1 MKPTTI
7 ASLQKC
13 KQDKKRFATIT
24 AYDYS
29 FAKLFA
35 DEGINVMLV
44 GDSLGM
50 TVQGHDS
57 TLPVTVADI
66 AYHTAAVRRGAP
78 NCLLL
83 ADLPFMA
90 YATPEQ
96 AFENAATVMRAG
108 ANMVKIEGGEWLV
121 ETVQMLTE
129 RAVPVCGH
137 LGLTPQS
144 VNIFGGYKVQG
155 RGDEAGDRLLS
166 DALALEAAGAQ
177 LLVLECVPVELAKRI
192 TEALAIPVIG
202 IGAGNVTD
210 GQILVMHD
218 AFGITGGHIPKFAK
232 NFLAETGDIRAAV
245 RQYMAEVESGVYPG
259 EEHSFPLRSDVVL
272 IIETLPLLRQQIR
285 RLRMEGKRVAL
296 VPTMGNLHDGH
307 MKLVDEAKARADVV
321 VVSIFV
327 NPMQFDRPEDLA
339 RYPRTLQEDCEKLNK
354 RKVDLVFAPSVK
366 EIYPNGTETHTYVD
380 VPGLSTML
388 EGASRPGHFRGVS
401 TIVSKLFNLVQPDI
415 ACFGEKDFQQLAL
428 IRKMVAD
435 MGFDIEIVGV
445 PIMRA
450 KDGLALSSRNGYLT
464 AEQRK
469 IAPGLYKVLS
479 SIADKLQAGERD
491 LDEIIAI
498 AGQELNEKGFRSD
511 DIQIRDADTLLEISE
526 NSKRAVILVAAWLGD
541 ARLIDNKLVELA

>member
-1 MKPTTI
+1 M
-7 ASLQKC
+7 
-13 KQDKKRFATIT
+13 
-24 AYDYS
+24 
-29 FAKLFA
+29 
-35 DEGINVMLV
+35 
-44 GDSLGM
+44 
-50 TVQGHDS
+50 
-57 TLPVTVADI
+57 
-66 AYHTAAVRRGAP
+66 
-78 NCLLL
+78 
-83 ADLPFMA
+83 
-90 YATPEQ
+90 
-96 AFENAATVMRAG
+96 
-108 ANMVKIEGGEWLV
+108 
-121 ETVQMLTE
+121 
-129 RAVPVCGH
+129 
-137 LGLTPQS
+137 
-144 VNIFGGYKVQG
+144 
-155 RGDEAGDRLLS
+155 
-166 DALALEAAGAQ
+166 
-177 LLVLECVPVELAKRI
+177 
-192 TEALAIPVIG
+192 
-202 IGAGNVTD
+202 
-210 GQILVMHD
+210 
-218 AFGITGGHIPKFAK
+218 
-232 NFLAETGDIRAAV
+232 
-245 RQYMAEVESGVYPG
+245 
-259 EEHSFPLRSDVVL
+259 L

-354 RKVDLVFAPSVK
+354 RKVDLVFAPAVK

-435 MGFDIEIVGV
+435 MGFDIEIIGV

-498 AGQELNEKGFRSD
+498 AGQELNEKGFRAD
-511 DIQIRDADTLLEISE
+511 DIQIRDADTLLEVSE

-541 ARLIDNKLVELA
+541 ARQIDNKMVELA

>member
-1 MKPTTI
+1 M
-7 ASLQKC
+7 
-13 KQDKKRFATIT
+13 
-24 AYDYS
+24 
-29 FAKLFA
+29 
-35 DEGINVMLV
+35 
-44 GDSLGM
+44 
-50 TVQGHDS
+50 
-57 TLPVTVADI
+57 
-66 AYHTAAVRRGAP
+66 
-78 NCLLL
+78 
-83 ADLPFMA
+83 
-90 YATPEQ
+90 
-96 AFENAATVMRAG
+96 
-108 ANMVKIEGGEWLV
+108 
-121 ETVQMLTE
+121 
-129 RAVPVCGH
+129 
-137 LGLTPQS
+137 
-144 VNIFGGYKVQG
+144 
-155 RGDEAGDRLLS
+155 
-166 DALALEAAGAQ
+166 
-177 LLVLECVPVELAKRI
+177 
-192 TEALAIPVIG
+192 
-202 IGAGNVTD
+202 
-210 GQILVMHD
+210 
-218 AFGITGGHIPKFAK
+218 
-232 NFLAETGDIRAAV
+232 
-245 RQYMAEVESGVYPG
+245 
-259 EEHSFPLRSDVVL
+259 L

-296 VPTMGNLHDGH
+296 VPTMGNLHNGH

-491 LDEIIAI
+491 LDEIITI
-498 AGQELNEKGFRSD
+498 AGQELNEKGFRAD
-511 DIQIRDADTLLEISE
+511 DIQIRDADTLLEVSE

-541 ARLIDNKLVELA
+541 ARLIDNKIVELA

>member
-1 MKPTTI
+1 M
-7 ASLQKC
+7 
-13 KQDKKRFATIT
+13 
-24 AYDYS
+24 
-29 FAKLFA
+29 
-35 DEGINVMLV
+35 
-44 GDSLGM
+44 
-50 TVQGHDS
+50 
-57 TLPVTVADI
+57 
-66 AYHTAAVRRGAP
+66 
-78 NCLLL
+78 
-83 ADLPFMA
+83 
-90 YATPEQ
+90 
-96 AFENAATVMRAG
+96 
-108 ANMVKIEGGEWLV
+108 
-121 ETVQMLTE
+121 
-129 RAVPVCGH
+129 
-137 LGLTPQS
+137 
-144 VNIFGGYKVQG
+144 
-155 RGDEAGDRLLS
+155 
-166 DALALEAAGAQ
+166 
-177 LLVLECVPVELAKRI
+177 
-192 TEALAIPVIG
+192 
-202 IGAGNVTD
+202 
-210 GQILVMHD
+210 
-218 AFGITGGHIPKFAK
+218 
-232 NFLAETGDIRAAV
+232 
-245 RQYMAEVESGVYPG
+245 
-259 EEHSFPLRSDVVL
+259 L

-401 TIVSKLFNLVQPDI
+401 TIVSKLFNLIQPDI

-491 LDEIIAI
+491 LDEIISI
-498 AGQELNEKGFRSD
+498 AGQELNEKGFRAD
-511 DIQIRDADTLLEISE
+511 DIQIRDADTLLEVSE

>member
-1 MKPTTI
+1 M
-7 ASLQKC
+7 
-13 KQDKKRFATIT
+13 
-24 AYDYS
+24 
-29 FAKLFA
+29 
-35 DEGINVMLV
+35 
-44 GDSLGM
+44 
-50 TVQGHDS
+50 
-57 TLPVTVADI
+57 
-66 AYHTAAVRRGAP
+66 
-78 NCLLL
+78 
-83 ADLPFMA
+83 
-90 YATPEQ
+90 
-96 AFENAATVMRAG
+96 
-108 ANMVKIEGGEWLV
+108 
-121 ETVQMLTE
+121 
-129 RAVPVCGH
+129 
-137 LGLTPQS
+137 
-144 VNIFGGYKVQG
+144 
-155 RGDEAGDRLLS
+155 
-166 DALALEAAGAQ
+166 
-177 LLVLECVPVELAKRI
+177 
-192 TEALAIPVIG
+192 
-202 IGAGNVTD
+202 
-210 GQILVMHD
+210 
-218 AFGITGGHIPKFAK
+218 
-232 NFLAETGDIRAAV
+232 
-245 RQYMAEVESGVYPG
+245 
-259 EEHSFPLRSDVVL
+259 L

-498 AGQELNEKGFRSD
+498 AGQELNEKGFRAD
-511 DIQIRDADTLLEISE
+511 DIQIRDADTLLEVSE
-526 NSKRAVILVAAWLGD
+526 TSKRAVILVAAWLGD
-541 ARLIDNKLVELA
+541 ALSLIHI

>member
-1 MKPTTI
+1 M
-7 ASLQKC
+7 
-13 KQDKKRFATIT
+13 
-24 AYDYS
+24 
-29 FAKLFA
+29 
-35 DEGINVMLV
+35 
-44 GDSLGM
+44 
-50 TVQGHDS
+50 
-57 TLPVTVADI
+57 
-66 AYHTAAVRRGAP
+66 
-78 NCLLL
+78 
-83 ADLPFMA
+83 
-90 YATPEQ
+90 
-96 AFENAATVMRAG
+96 
-108 ANMVKIEGGEWLV
+108 
-121 ETVQMLTE
+121 
-129 RAVPVCGH
+129 
-137 LGLTPQS
+137 
-144 VNIFGGYKVQG
+144 
-155 RGDEAGDRLLS
+155 
-166 DALALEAAGAQ
+166 
-177 LLVLECVPVELAKRI
+177 
-192 TEALAIPVIG
+192 
-202 IGAGNVTD
+202 
-210 GQILVMHD
+210 
-218 AFGITGGHIPKFAK
+218 
-232 NFLAETGDIRAAV
+232 
-245 RQYMAEVESGVYPG
+245 
-259 EEHSFPLRSDVVL
+259 L

-435 MGFDIEIVGV
+435 MSFDIEIVGV

-498 AGQELNEKGFRSD
+498 AGQELNEKGFRAD

-541 ARLIDNKLVELA
+541 ARLIDNKIVELA

>member
-1 MKPTTI
+1 M
-7 ASLQKC
+7 
-13 KQDKKRFATIT
+13 
-24 AYDYS
+24 
-29 FAKLFA
+29 
-35 DEGINVMLV
+35 
-44 GDSLGM
+44 
-50 TVQGHDS
+50 
-57 TLPVTVADI
+57 
-66 AYHTAAVRRGAP
+66 
-78 NCLLL
+78 
-83 ADLPFMA
+83 
-90 YATPEQ
+90 
-96 AFENAATVMRAG
+96 
-108 ANMVKIEGGEWLV
+108 
-121 ETVQMLTE
+121 
-129 RAVPVCGH
+129 
-137 LGLTPQS
+137 
-144 VNIFGGYKVQG
+144 
-155 RGDEAGDRLLS
+155 
-166 DALALEAAGAQ
+166 
-177 LLVLECVPVELAKRI
+177 
-192 TEALAIPVIG
+192 
-202 IGAGNVTD
+202 
-210 GQILVMHD
+210 
-218 AFGITGGHIPKFAK
+218 
-232 NFLAETGDIRAAV
+232 
-245 RQYMAEVESGVYPG
+245 
-259 EEHSFPLRSDVVL
+259 L

-321 VVSIFV
+321 VISIFV

-498 AGQELNEKGFRSD
+498 AGQELNEKGFRAD
-511 DIQIRDADTLLEISE
+511 DIQIRDADTLLEVSE

-541 ARLIDNKLVELA
+541 ARLIDNKIVELV

>member
-1 MKPTTI
+1 M
-7 ASLQKC
+7 
-13 KQDKKRFATIT
+13 
-24 AYDYS
+24 
-29 FAKLFA
+29 
-35 DEGINVMLV
+35 
-44 GDSLGM
+44 
-50 TVQGHDS
+50 
-57 TLPVTVADI
+57 
-66 AYHTAAVRRGAP
+66 
-78 NCLLL
+78 
-83 ADLPFMA
+83 
-90 YATPEQ
+90 
-96 AFENAATVMRAG
+96 
-108 ANMVKIEGGEWLV
+108 
-121 ETVQMLTE
+121 
-129 RAVPVCGH
+129 
-137 LGLTPQS
+137 
-144 VNIFGGYKVQG
+144 
-155 RGDEAGDRLLS
+155 
-166 DALALEAAGAQ
+166 
-177 LLVLECVPVELAKRI
+177 
-192 TEALAIPVIG
+192 
-202 IGAGNVTD
+202 
-210 GQILVMHD
+210 
-218 AFGITGGHIPKFAK
+218 
-232 NFLAETGDIRAAV
+232 
-245 RQYMAEVESGVYPG
+245 
-259 EEHSFPLRSDVVL
+259 L
-272 IIETLPLLRQQIR
+272 IIETLSLLRQQIR

-366 EIYPNGTETHTYVD
+366 EVYPNGTETHTYVD

-491 LDEIIAI
+491 LDEIITI
-498 AGQELNEKGFRSD
+498 AGQELNEKGFRAD
-511 DIQIRDADTLLEISE
+511 DIQIRDADTLLEVSE
-526 NSKRAVILVAAWLGD
+526 TSKRAVILVAAWLGD
-541 ARLIDNKLVELA
+541 ARLIDNKMVELA

>member
-1 MKPTTI
+1 M
-7 ASLQKC
+7 
-13 KQDKKRFATIT
+13 
-24 AYDYS
+24 
-29 FAKLFA
+29 
-35 DEGINVMLV
+35 
-44 GDSLGM
+44 
-50 TVQGHDS
+50 
-57 TLPVTVADI
+57 
-66 AYHTAAVRRGAP
+66 
-78 NCLLL
+78 
-83 ADLPFMA
+83 
-90 YATPEQ
+90 
-96 AFENAATVMRAG
+96 
-108 ANMVKIEGGEWLV
+108 
-121 ETVQMLTE
+121 
-129 RAVPVCGH
+129 
-137 LGLTPQS
+137 
-144 VNIFGGYKVQG
+144 
-155 RGDEAGDRLLS
+155 
-166 DALALEAAGAQ
+166 
-177 LLVLECVPVELAKRI
+177 
-192 TEALAIPVIG
+192 
-202 IGAGNVTD
+202 
-210 GQILVMHD
+210 
-218 AFGITGGHIPKFAK
+218 
-232 NFLAETGDIRAAV
+232 
-245 RQYMAEVESGVYPG
+245 
-259 EEHSFPLRSDVVL
+259 L

-327 NPMQFDRPEDLA
+327 NPMQFDRPEDLV

-498 AGQELNEKGFRSD
+498 AGQELNEKGFRAD
-511 DIQIRDADTLLEISE
+511 DIQIRDADTLLEVSE

-541 ARLIDNKLVELA
+541 ARLIDNKIVELV

>member
-1 MKPTTI
+1 M
-7 ASLQKC
+7 
-13 KQDKKRFATIT
+13 
-24 AYDYS
+24 
-29 FAKLFA
+29 
-35 DEGINVMLV
+35 
-44 GDSLGM
+44 
-50 TVQGHDS
+50 
-57 TLPVTVADI
+57 
-66 AYHTAAVRRGAP
+66 
-78 NCLLL
+78 
-83 ADLPFMA
+83 
-90 YATPEQ
+90 
-96 AFENAATVMRAG
+96 
-108 ANMVKIEGGEWLV
+108 
-121 ETVQMLTE
+121 
-129 RAVPVCGH
+129 
-137 LGLTPQS
+137 
-144 VNIFGGYKVQG
+144 
-155 RGDEAGDRLLS
+155 
-166 DALALEAAGAQ
+166 
-177 LLVLECVPVELAKRI
+177 
-192 TEALAIPVIG
+192 
-202 IGAGNVTD
+202 
-210 GQILVMHD
+210 
-218 AFGITGGHIPKFAK
+218 
-232 NFLAETGDIRAAV
+232 
-245 RQYMAEVESGVYPG
+245 
-259 EEHSFPLRSDVVL
+259 L

-428 IRKMVAD
+428 FRKMVAD

-491 LDEIIAI
+491 LDEIITI
-498 AGQELNEKGFRSD
+498 AGQELNEKGFRAD
-511 DIQIRDADTLLEISE
+511 DIQIRDADTLLEVSE
-526 NSKRAVILVAAWLGD
+526 TSKRAVILVAAWLGD
-541 ARLIDNKLVELA
+541 ARLIDNKMVELA

>member
-1 MKPTTI
+1 M
-7 ASLQKC
+7 
-13 KQDKKRFATIT
+13 
-24 AYDYS
+24 
-29 FAKLFA
+29 
-35 DEGINVMLV
+35 
-44 GDSLGM
+44 
-50 TVQGHDS
+50 
-57 TLPVTVADI
+57 
-66 AYHTAAVRRGAP
+66 
-78 NCLLL
+78 
-83 ADLPFMA
+83 
-90 YATPEQ
+90 
-96 AFENAATVMRAG
+96 
-108 ANMVKIEGGEWLV
+108 
-121 ETVQMLTE
+121 
-129 RAVPVCGH
+129 
-137 LGLTPQS
+137 
-144 VNIFGGYKVQG
+144 
-155 RGDEAGDRLLS
+155 
-166 DALALEAAGAQ
+166 
-177 LLVLECVPVELAKRI
+177 
-192 TEALAIPVIG
+192 
-202 IGAGNVTD
+202 
-210 GQILVMHD
+210 
-218 AFGITGGHIPKFAK
+218 
-232 NFLAETGDIRAAV
+232 
-245 RQYMAEVESGVYPG
+245 
-259 EEHSFPLRSDVVL
+259 L

-401 TIVSKLFNLVQPDI
+401 TIVFKLFNLVQPDI

-479 SIADKLQAGERD
+479 SIADKLQVGERD

-498 AGQELNEKGFRSD
+498 AGQELNEKGFRAD
-511 DIQIRDADTLLEISE
+511 DIQIRDADTLLEVSE
-526 NSKRAVILVAAWLGD
+526 TSKRAVILVAAWLGD
-541 ARLIDNKLVELA
+541 ARLIDNKMVELA

>member
-1 MKPTTI
+1 M
-7 ASLQKC
+7 
-13 KQDKKRFATIT
+13 
-24 AYDYS
+24 
-29 FAKLFA
+29 
-35 DEGINVMLV
+35 
-44 GDSLGM
+44 
-50 TVQGHDS
+50 
-57 TLPVTVADI
+57 
-66 AYHTAAVRRGAP
+66 
-78 NCLLL
+78 
-83 ADLPFMA
+83 
-90 YATPEQ
+90 
-96 AFENAATVMRAG
+96 
-108 ANMVKIEGGEWLV
+108 
-121 ETVQMLTE
+121 
-129 RAVPVCGH
+129 
-137 LGLTPQS
+137 
-144 VNIFGGYKVQG
+144 
-155 RGDEAGDRLLS
+155 
-166 DALALEAAGAQ
+166 
-177 LLVLECVPVELAKRI
+177 
-192 TEALAIPVIG
+192 
-202 IGAGNVTD
+202 
-210 GQILVMHD
+210 
-218 AFGITGGHIPKFAK
+218 
-232 NFLAETGDIRAAV
+232 
-245 RQYMAEVESGVYPG
+245 
-259 EEHSFPLRSDVVL
+259 L

-388 EGASRPGHFRGVS
+388 EGASRPGHFRGIS

-498 AGQELNEKGFRSD
+498 AGQELNEKGFRAD
-511 DIQIRDADTLLEISE
+511 DIQIRDADTLLEVSE

-541 ARLIDNKLVELA
+541 ARLIDNKMVELA

>member
-1 MKPTTI
+1 M
-7 ASLQKC
+7 
-13 KQDKKRFATIT
+13 
-24 AYDYS
+24 
-29 FAKLFA
+29 
-35 DEGINVMLV
+35 
-44 GDSLGM
+44 
-50 TVQGHDS
+50 
-57 TLPVTVADI
+57 
-66 AYHTAAVRRGAP
+66 
-78 NCLLL
+78 
-83 ADLPFMA
+83 
-90 YATPEQ
+90 
-96 AFENAATVMRAG
+96 
-108 ANMVKIEGGEWLV
+108 
-121 ETVQMLTE
+121 
-129 RAVPVCGH
+129 
-137 LGLTPQS
+137 
-144 VNIFGGYKVQG
+144 
-155 RGDEAGDRLLS
+155 
-166 DALALEAAGAQ
+166 
-177 LLVLECVPVELAKRI
+177 
-192 TEALAIPVIG
+192 
-202 IGAGNVTD
+202 
-210 GQILVMHD
+210 
-218 AFGITGGHIPKFAK
+218 
-232 NFLAETGDIRAAV
+232 
-245 RQYMAEVESGVYPG
+245 
-259 EEHSFPLRSDVVL
+259 L

-327 NPMQFDRPEDLA
+327 NPMQFDRPEDLT

-479 SIADKLQAGERD
+479 SIADKLQVGERD
-491 LDEIIAI
+491 LDEIITI
-498 AGQELNEKGFRSD
+498 AGQELNEKGFRAD
-511 DIQIRDADTLLEISE
+511 DIQIRDADTLLEVSE
-526 NSKRAVILVAAWLGD
+526 TSKRAVILVAAWLGD
-541 ARLIDNKLVELA
+541 ARLIDNKMVELA

>member
-1 MKPTTI
+1 M
-7 ASLQKC
+7 
-13 KQDKKRFATIT
+13 
-24 AYDYS
+24 
-29 FAKLFA
+29 
-35 DEGINVMLV
+35 
-44 GDSLGM
+44 
-50 TVQGHDS
+50 
-57 TLPVTVADI
+57 
-66 AYHTAAVRRGAP
+66 
-78 NCLLL
+78 
-83 ADLPFMA
+83 
-90 YATPEQ
+90 
-96 AFENAATVMRAG
+96 
-108 ANMVKIEGGEWLV
+108 
-121 ETVQMLTE
+121 
-129 RAVPVCGH
+129 
-137 LGLTPQS
+137 
-144 VNIFGGYKVQG
+144 
-155 RGDEAGDRLLS
+155 
-166 DALALEAAGAQ
+166 
-177 LLVLECVPVELAKRI
+177 
-192 TEALAIPVIG
+192 
-202 IGAGNVTD
+202 
-210 GQILVMHD
+210 
-218 AFGITGGHIPKFAK
+218 
-232 NFLAETGDIRAAV
+232 
-245 RQYMAEVESGVYPG
+245 
-259 EEHSFPLRSDVVL
+259 L

-435 MGFDIEIVGV
+435 MGFDIEIFGV

-491 LDEIIAI
+491 LDEIITI
-498 AGQELNEKGFRSD
+498 AGQELNEKGFRAD
-511 DIQIRDADTLLEISE
+511 AIQIRDADTLLEVSE
-526 NSKRAVILVAAWLGD
+526 TSKRAVILVAAWLGD
-541 ARLIDNKLVELA
+541 ARLIDNKMVELA

>member
-1 MKPTTI
+1 M
-7 ASLQKC
+7 
-13 KQDKKRFATIT
+13 
-24 AYDYS
+24 
-29 FAKLFA
+29 
-35 DEGINVMLV
+35 
-44 GDSLGM
+44 
-50 TVQGHDS
+50 
-57 TLPVTVADI
+57 
-66 AYHTAAVRRGAP
+66 
-78 NCLLL
+78 
-83 ADLPFMA
+83 
-90 YATPEQ
+90 
-96 AFENAATVMRAG
+96 
-108 ANMVKIEGGEWLV
+108 
-121 ETVQMLTE
+121 
-129 RAVPVCGH
+129 
-137 LGLTPQS
+137 
-144 VNIFGGYKVQG
+144 
-155 RGDEAGDRLLS
+155 
-166 DALALEAAGAQ
+166 
-177 LLVLECVPVELAKRI
+177 
-192 TEALAIPVIG
+192 
-202 IGAGNVTD
+202 
-210 GQILVMHD
+210 
-218 AFGITGGHIPKFAK
+218 
-232 NFLAETGDIRAAV
+232 
-245 RQYMAEVESGVYPG
+245 
-259 EEHSFPLRSDVVL
+259 L

-380 VPGLSTML
+380 VSGLSTML

-491 LDEIIAI
+491 LDEIITI
-498 AGQELNEKGFRSD
+498 AGQELNEKGFRAD
-511 DIQIRDADTLLEISE
+511 DIQIRDADTLLEVSE
-526 NSKRAVILVAAWLGD
+526 TSKRAVILVAAWLGD
-541 ARLIDNKLVELA
+541 ARLIDNKMVELA

>member
-1 MKPTTI
+1 M
-7 ASLQKC
+7 
-13 KQDKKRFATIT
+13 
-24 AYDYS
+24 
-29 FAKLFA
+29 
-35 DEGINVMLV
+35 
-44 GDSLGM
+44 
-50 TVQGHDS
+50 
-57 TLPVTVADI
+57 
-66 AYHTAAVRRGAP
+66 
-78 NCLLL
+78 
-83 ADLPFMA
+83 
-90 YATPEQ
+90 
-96 AFENAATVMRAG
+96 
-108 ANMVKIEGGEWLV
+108 
-121 ETVQMLTE
+121 
-129 RAVPVCGH
+129 
-137 LGLTPQS
+137 
-144 VNIFGGYKVQG
+144 
-155 RGDEAGDRLLS
+155 
-166 DALALEAAGAQ
+166 
-177 LLVLECVPVELAKRI
+177 
-192 TEALAIPVIG
+192 
-202 IGAGNVTD
+202 
-210 GQILVMHD
+210 
-218 AFGITGGHIPKFAK
+218 
-232 NFLAETGDIRAAV
+232 
-245 RQYMAEVESGVYPG
+245 
-259 EEHSFPLRSDVVL
+259 L

-321 VVSIFV
+321 VVCIFV

-498 AGQELNEKGFRSD
+498 AGQELNEKGFRAD
-511 DIQIRDADTLLEISE
+511 DIQIRDADTLLEVSE
-526 NSKRAVILVAAWLGD
+526 TSKRAVILVAAWLGD
-541 ARLIDNKLVELA
+541 ARLIDNKMVELA

>member
-1 MKPTTI
+1 M
-7 ASLQKC
+7 
-13 KQDKKRFATIT
+13 
-24 AYDYS
+24 
-29 FAKLFA
+29 
-35 DEGINVMLV
+35 
-44 GDSLGM
+44 
-50 TVQGHDS
+50 
-57 TLPVTVADI
+57 
-66 AYHTAAVRRGAP
+66 
-78 NCLLL
+78 
-83 ADLPFMA
+83 
-90 YATPEQ
+90 
-96 AFENAATVMRAG
+96 
-108 ANMVKIEGGEWLV
+108 
-121 ETVQMLTE
+121 
-129 RAVPVCGH
+129 
-137 LGLTPQS
+137 
-144 VNIFGGYKVQG
+144 
-155 RGDEAGDRLLS
+155 
-166 DALALEAAGAQ
+166 
-177 LLVLECVPVELAKRI
+177 
-192 TEALAIPVIG
+192 
-202 IGAGNVTD
+202 
-210 GQILVMHD
+210 
-218 AFGITGGHIPKFAK
+218 
-232 NFLAETGDIRAAV
+232 
-245 RQYMAEVESGVYPG
+245 
-259 EEHSFPLRSDVVL
+259 L
-272 IIETLPLLRQQIR
+272 IIETLPLLHQQIR

>member
-1 MKPTTI
+1 M
-7 ASLQKC
+7 
-13 KQDKKRFATIT
+13 
-24 AYDYS
+24 
-29 FAKLFA
+29 
-35 DEGINVMLV
+35 
-44 GDSLGM
+44 
-50 TVQGHDS
+50 
-57 TLPVTVADI
+57 
-66 AYHTAAVRRGAP
+66 
-78 NCLLL
+78 
-83 ADLPFMA
+83 
-90 YATPEQ
+90 
-96 AFENAATVMRAG
+96 
-108 ANMVKIEGGEWLV
+108 
-121 ETVQMLTE
+121 
-129 RAVPVCGH
+129 
-137 LGLTPQS
+137 
-144 VNIFGGYKVQG
+144 
-155 RGDEAGDRLLS
+155 
-166 DALALEAAGAQ
+166 
-177 LLVLECVPVELAKRI
+177 
-192 TEALAIPVIG
+192 
-202 IGAGNVTD
+202 
-210 GQILVMHD
+210 
-218 AFGITGGHIPKFAK
+218 
-232 NFLAETGDIRAAV
+232 
-245 RQYMAEVESGVYPG
+245 
-259 EEHSFPLRSDVVL
+259 L

-401 TIVSKLFNLVQPDI
+401 TIVSKLFNSVQPDI

-491 LDEIIAI
+491 LDEIITI
-498 AGQELNEKGFRSD
+498 AGQELNEKGFRAD
-511 DIQIRDADTLLEISE
+511 DIQIRDADTLLEVSE
-526 NSKRAVILVAAWLGD
+526 TSKRAVILVAAWLGD
-541 ARLIDNKLVELA
+541 ARLIDNKMVELA

>member
-1 MKPTTI
+1 M
-7 ASLQKC
+7 
-13 KQDKKRFATIT
+13 
-24 AYDYS
+24 
-29 FAKLFA
+29 
-35 DEGINVMLV
+35 
-44 GDSLGM
+44 
-50 TVQGHDS
+50 
-57 TLPVTVADI
+57 
-66 AYHTAAVRRGAP
+66 
-78 NCLLL
+78 
-83 ADLPFMA
+83 
-90 YATPEQ
+90 
-96 AFENAATVMRAG
+96 
-108 ANMVKIEGGEWLV
+108 
-121 ETVQMLTE
+121 
-129 RAVPVCGH
+129 
-137 LGLTPQS
+137 
-144 VNIFGGYKVQG
+144 
-155 RGDEAGDRLLS
+155 
-166 DALALEAAGAQ
+166 
-177 LLVLECVPVELAKRI
+177 
-192 TEALAIPVIG
+192 
-202 IGAGNVTD
+202 
-210 GQILVMHD
+210 
-218 AFGITGGHIPKFAK
+218 
-232 NFLAETGDIRAAV
+232 
-245 RQYMAEVESGVYPG
+245 
-259 EEHSFPLRSDVVL
+259 L

-354 RKVDLVFAPSVK
+354 RKVDLVYAPSVK

-479 SIADKLQAGERD
+479 SIADKLQAGERA
-491 LDEIIAI
+491 LDEIITI
-498 AGQELNEKGFRSD
+498 AGQELNEKGFRAD
-511 DIQIRDADTLLEISE
+511 DIQIRDADTLLEVSE

-541 ARLIDNKLVELA
+541 ARLIDNKIVELV